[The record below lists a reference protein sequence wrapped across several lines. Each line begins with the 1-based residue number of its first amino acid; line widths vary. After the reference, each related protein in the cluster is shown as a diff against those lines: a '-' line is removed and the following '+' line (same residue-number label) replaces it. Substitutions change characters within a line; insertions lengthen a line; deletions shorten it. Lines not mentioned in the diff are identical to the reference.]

1 MAIDLRKLPPLKAL
15 KGFEAAARLHSI
27 RGAADELNL
36 THPAISHQIHTLED
50 DLGVKLFAR
59 QGRNVVLTAAGEAF
73 YPGVRAALEL
83 LISTAETVKEQ
94 SANPALRLQAYITL
108 SIRWLA
114 SRLSDFRNQ
123 YPEIE
128 IHLQANNS
136 AWEFDEANA
145 DIGLIYSRTQMPAH
159 LHWIELFPSKV
170 YPVCSPGL
178 LNNADTP
185 LAVEQLENYPL
196 LTVSTEKGYW
206 GWEAWFKTLGAAN
219 QMRQS
224 PLVVDTLAVALEM
237 AVAGQGIALVN
248 GPVAEDD
255 LTAGRLIRP
264 VTEFTAGN
272 GEWGIAVPKALLNDT
287 RVLTFIDWLRVQ
299 AGGATDK

>member
-15 KGFEAAARLHSI
+15 KGFEAAARLQSI

-50 DLGVKLFAR
+50 ALGVKLFAR
-59 QGRNVVLTAAGEAF
+59 QGRNVVLTPAGEAF
-73 YPGVRAALEL
+73 YPSVRAALEL
-83 LISTAETVKEQ
+83 LIKGCETAREQ
-94 SANPALRLQAYITL
+94 NANPALRLQAYITL

-114 SRLSDFRNQ
+114 GRLSDFRRQ
-123 YPEIE
+123 YPDID

-145 DIGLIYSRTQMPAH
+145 DIGLIYSRTVMPPH
-159 LHWIELFPSKV
+159 LHWISLFPSRV
-170 YPVCSPGL
+170 YPVCAPQL
-178 LNNADTP
+178 LKDAQLP
-185 LAVEQLENYPL
+185 LTAAALENYPL

-206 GWEAWFKTLGAAN
+206 GWDEWFLTLGTGN
-219 QMRQS
+219 QLRQS

-237 AVAGQGIALVN
+237 AIAGQGIALVN

-255 LTAGRLIRP
+255 LAAGRLIRP
-264 VTEFTAGN
+264 VDEYTAGN

-287 RVLTFIDWLRVQ
+287 RVMTFIDWLKQQ
-299 AGGATDK
+299 AGNV

>member
-15 KGFEAAARLHSI
+15 KGFEAAARLQSI

-59 QGRNVVLTAAGEAF
+59 QGRNVVLTPAGEAL
-73 YPGVRAALEL
+73 YPSVRAALEL
-83 LISTAETVKEQ
+83 LIKGCETVREQ

-114 SRLSDFRNQ
+114 GRLSDFRCQ
-123 YPEIE
+123 YPDID

-145 DIGLIYSRTQMPAH
+145 DIGLIYSRTEMPSH
-159 LHWIELFPSKV
+159 LHWIRLFPSQV
-170 YPVCSPGL
+170 YPVCAPQL
-178 LNNADTP
+178 LQDAQLPLTP
-185 LAVEQLENYPL
+185 EALENYPL

-206 GWEAWFKTLGAAN
+206 GWDEWFMTLGTGN
-219 QMRQS
+219 QRRQS

-237 AVAGQGIALVN
+237 AIAGQGIALVN

-255 LTAGRLIRP
+255 LAAGRLIRP
-264 VTEFTAGN
+264 VNEYTAGN

-287 RVLTFIDWLRVQ
+287 RVMTFINWLKQQ
-299 AGGATDK
+299 AGNV